1 MMHISPCAWYCF
13 SLGNEDAAWK
23 VEDQADKTLLTAD
36 DQSCWIELAA
46 ARKAKNTDDGEVT
59 EIHERYLRDEGIQ
72 ALKTVMSENP
82 QRIVTYVTRGFGSD
96 EREHIVCHA
105 FWKNYCAFIKYQGR
119 RDRSMQKRVQAF
131 YDIVQSLQ
139 PLAME

>member
-13 SLGNEDAAWK
+13 SLGNDVDSWK
-23 VEDQADKTLLTAD
+23 IEDQADKTLLTAD
-36 DQSCWIELAA
+36 DQSCVIELAA
-46 ARKAKNTDDGEVT
+46 ARKAQGTDDGEVS
-59 EIHERYLRDEGIQ
+59 EIHERYLKDEGIQ

-82 QRIVTYVTRGFGSD
+82 HRIVSYVTRGLGSD
-96 EREHIVCHA
+96 EREHIICHA
-105 FWKNYCAFIKYQGR
+105 FWKNYCAFIKYHGR
-119 RDRSMQKRVQAF
+119 HDRAMHARVQAF